1 MSDLTATSTSNTI
14 TLTWTEPDPIPSNG
28 YNATCQCR
36 RLCEESFNDY
46 NQTLSS
52 SSPLVFSGI
61 NPDSYCTITSF
72 IGVFGTEFIEFD
84 SGNVV
89 ITLSV
94 GGCLT
99 IEDNLV
105 IPFLYFFSEP
115 TSSPE
120 NITFSSV
127 EARSLIVSWDEVPCS
142 GQNGPITGYLL
153 YYTNTTFSDTINITG
168 GENRSFTLTELEPY
182 TNYTVTVAAYN
193 DVGIGPTYDNRIQQT
208 EQASQLVYS

>member
-28 YNATCQCR
+28 YTATCQCR

-84 SGNVV
+84 RGNDVT
-89 ITLSV
+89 TLSA
-94 GGCLT
+94 GELKYY
-99 IEDNLV
+99 INLNWSTDKEW
-105 IPFLYFFSEP
+105 IW
-115 TSSPE
+115 
-120 NITFSSV
+120 
-127 EARSLIVSWDEVPCS
+127 VS
-142 GQNGPITGYLL
+142 G
-153 YYTNTTFSDTINITG
+153 
-168 GENRSFTLTELEPY
+168 
-182 TNYTVTVAAYN
+182 
-193 DVGIGPTYDNRIQQT
+193 
-208 EQASQLVYS
+208 